1 MSRFDLL
8 PPNSTQLER
17 DLSRATSSLERTG
30 RPVPIIRTAKRKD
43 IPDSVVPWLIFEY
56 GLGEIL
62 PYLGN
67 NQRRALEEGVLWQR
81 IRGTPESVRIALGW
95 IGIDGYIEESAR
107 GMQRWA
113 EYQLGLT
120 AATADDVIDSIAGV
134 ARISSPVRSRLQ
146 RIYAVYDR
154 RRFVLNKSLLSGGD
168 MLSDHSGV
176 RLRPDWPQI
185 SYGNIVVVYVRRSTD
200 EVDISGAHT
209 QSAGALIR
217 QRNRFI
223 LNKTKIGELWHKPNY
238 PFVMSEQI
246 GISGKYEGQVAGYFL
261 PLSMIPAD
269 VNVIVHVGS
278 VTEEVAS
285 YVSAGLVG
293 AGYVGATGV
302 IPFALTAWPDNGIT
316 ALCSA
321 TAIDSCY
328 VVAWADAS
336 AIVRIGTKTESVF
349 WLATQLQLPMTGAN
363 DSTSFVDVSSF
374 GRTVTPVGNAR
385 ISTALGDP
393 AGLFDGNGD
402 YLTAPLTPP
411 GGGDFTVEMYLQP
424 TSLSGYRALTALSSV
439 YNGTL
444 YQYNNQLLLYLDAA
458 SQCVISGLQTGVM
471 QHVAWTRTGRV
482 NRVFLNG
489 VPAAATYTDTMD
501 YSASYTGST
510 MRIGHVAA
518 AGTGEFYQG
527 YMRSYR
533 YTAASR
539 YATAFT
545 PPSLPFEAF

>member
-17 DLSRATSSLERTG
+17 DLSRVTSSLERTG
-30 RPVPIIRTAKRKD
+30 RPVPIIRTAKRMD

-62 PYLGN
+62 QYLGN

-200 EVDISGAHT
+200 GVDISGAHM

-223 LNKTKIGELWHKPNY
+223 LNETKIGELWHKPNY

-269 VNVIVHVGS
+269 VNVIVHVGL
-278 VTEEVAS
+278 VTEEGGS
-285 YVSAGLVG
+285 YVSANLVG
-293 AGYVGATGV
+293 AVSVGPTEIAPNYLDVWPTVGPLVYASVAEEIMLPQTPTLTLAADTG
-302 IPFALTAWPDNGIT
+302 A
-316 ALCSA
+316 SA
-321 TAIDSCY
+321 TDGVTSNQTVNVGNLQPVFTWEY
-328 VVAWADAS
+328 SLNGGTTWT
-336 AIVRIGTKTESVF
+336 IGS
-349 WLATQLQLPMTGAN
+349 G
-363 DSTSFVDVSSF
+363 TSFVLPAGSYASGSIAARQRDNS
-374 GRTVTPVGNAR
+374 GN
-385 ISTALGDP
+385 ISTAATYQQELLVYAPFVIPSNPKVGIFVSGTRGRAGYATRIRSRVKDPYYYLQGGFCQFRYDQP
-393 AGLFDGNGD
+393 AGSFSSWTNLPSPPTGLRVQTTTGTCPAGAPGPNVVTVYVQMANGQEQDVSNINTGGFSGIVGLAYEFEFDTTD
-402 YLTAPLTPP
+402 PKP
-411 GGGDFTVEMYLQP
+411 GAIP
-424 TSLSGYRALTALSSV
+424 
-439 YNGTL
+439 
-444 YQYNNQLLLYLDAA
+444 
-458 SQCVISGLQTGVM
+458 
-471 QHVAWTRTGRV
+471 
-482 NRVFLNG
+482 
-489 VPAAATYTDTMD
+489 
-501 YSASYTGST
+501 
-510 MRIGHVAA
+510 
-518 AGTGEFYQG
+518 
-527 YMRSYR
+527 
-533 YTAASR
+533 
-539 YATAFT
+539 
-545 PPSLPFEAF
+545 